1 MKIDKKIII
10 QLVTFFILGF
20 KFNLA
25 LAFFWII
32 IHELAH
38 YFVLLKLNIESEKFK
53 LHILG
58 ARLEIKDYE
67 DLSSREK
74 LIVCF
79 AGPILNGIVAMIFFC
94 IYKLIFKSEYIY
106 STYEINL
113 VLFIFNL
120 LPTYPLD
127 GGKILGAILEEK
139 MIFKDVNNILI
150 KISYSF
156 GIAFILLSILGIV
169 ILGEIN
175 ITSILAGI
183 FILIIAILISL
194 KFAETLIK
202 PLRELK
208 KFANELAVG
217 NYNIKLEKMKIVDD
231 EIGDLAQT
239 FEHMAHEIDKSEK
252 LKEEFI
258 SSVSHE
264 LRTPLTSI
272 KGWSETLGY
281 ESITREELD
290 LGLGIIQDETERLIK
305 LVEELL
311 DFSRLSSDRI
321 KLHVD
326 IVDVEGLIVGVV
338 NQLKVKAAEKDISLL
353 FEFEN
358 EFIENIQGDKNRLR
372 QVLINLIQNSFKF
385 TSQGGYIKVVASQDE
400 EITTISVE
408 DNGSGIEKQ
417 NLNKVLDKFF
427 QEDYNKAGS
436 GLGLAISNE
445 IVKLHGGRMKIESEK
460 NVGTKIT
467 FNIKNKF
474 AKQA

>member
-79 AGPILNGIVAMIFFC
+79 AGPILNGIVAIIFFC

-127 GGKILGAILEEK
+127 GGKILGAILDDK

-183 FILIIAILISL
+183 FIIYLSYNERRKVMYIIMGDI
-194 KFAETLIK
+194 T
-202 PLRELK
+202 K
-208 KFANELAVG
+208 K
-217 NYNIKLEKMKIVDD
+217 
-231 EIGDLAQT
+231 
-239 FEHMAHEIDKSEK
+239 
-252 LKEEFI
+252 
-258 SSVSHE
+258 
-264 LRTPLTSI
+264 R
-272 KGWSETLGY
+272 
-281 ESITREELD
+281 
-290 LGLGIIQDETERLIK
+290 ERLINK
-305 LVEELL
+305 KYIDSRVTSVYCEQDMVNLL
-311 DFSRLSSDRI
+311 RI
-321 KLHVD
+321 
-326 IVDVEGLIVGVV
+326 I
-338 NQLKVKAAEKDISLL
+338 
-353 FEFEN
+353 
-358 EFIENIQGDKNRLR
+358 DKNRFNIFYVLDEEMNLLYVLR
-372 QVLINLIQNSFKF
+372 ENEIIETLKTIGNINLREY
-385 TSQGGYIKVVASQDE
+385 YIKYRKE
-400 EITTISVE
+400 
-408 DNGSGIEKQ
+408 
-417 NLNKVLDKFF
+417 
-427 QEDYNKAGS
+427 
-436 GLGLAISNE
+436 
-445 IVKLHGGRMKIESEK
+445 
-460 NVGTKIT
+460 
-467 FNIKNKF
+467 
-474 AKQA
+474 

>member
-38 YFVLLKLNIESEKFK
+38 YFVLFKLNIESEKFK

-79 AGPILNGIVAMIFFC
+79 AGPILNGIVAIIFFC

-156 GIAFILLSILGIV
+156 GIAFILLSILGV
-169 ILGEIN
+169 MILGEIN

-183 FILIIAILISL
+183 FIIYLSYNERRKVMYIIMGDI
-194 KFAETLIK
+194 T
-202 PLRELK
+202 K
-208 KFANELAVG
+208 K
-217 NYNIKLEKMKIVDD
+217 
-231 EIGDLAQT
+231 
-239 FEHMAHEIDKSEK
+239 
-252 LKEEFI
+252 
-258 SSVSHE
+258 
-264 LRTPLTSI
+264 R
-272 KGWSETLGY
+272 
-281 ESITREELD
+281 
-290 LGLGIIQDETERLIK
+290 ERLINK
-305 LVEELL
+305 KYIDSRVTSVYCEQDMVNLL
-311 DFSRLSSDRI
+311 RI
-321 KLHVD
+321 
-326 IVDVEGLIVGVV
+326 I
-338 NQLKVKAAEKDISLL
+338 
-353 FEFEN
+353 
-358 EFIENIQGDKNRLR
+358 DKNRFNIFYVLDEEMNLLYVLR
-372 QVLINLIQNSFKF
+372 ENEIIETLKTIGNINLREY
-385 TSQGGYIKVVASQDE
+385 YIKYRKE
-400 EITTISVE
+400 
-408 DNGSGIEKQ
+408 
-417 NLNKVLDKFF
+417 
-427 QEDYNKAGS
+427 
-436 GLGLAISNE
+436 
-445 IVKLHGGRMKIESEK
+445 
-460 NVGTKIT
+460 
-467 FNIKNKF
+467 
-474 AKQA
+474 

>member
-79 AGPILNGIVAMIFFC
+79 AGPILNGIVAIIFFC

-139 MIFKDVNNILI
+139 MIFKDVNNILM

-156 GIAFILLSILGIV
+156 GIAFILLSILGIL

-183 FILIIAILISL
+183 FIIYLSYNERRKVMYIIMGDI
-194 KFAETLIK
+194 T
-202 PLRELK
+202 K
-208 KFANELAVG
+208 K
-217 NYNIKLEKMKIVDD
+217 
-231 EIGDLAQT
+231 
-239 FEHMAHEIDKSEK
+239 
-252 LKEEFI
+252 
-258 SSVSHE
+258 
-264 LRTPLTSI
+264 R
-272 KGWSETLGY
+272 
-281 ESITREELD
+281 
-290 LGLGIIQDETERLIK
+290 ERLINK
-305 LVEELL
+305 KYIDSIVTSVYCEQDMVNLL
-311 DFSRLSSDRI
+311 RI
-321 KLHVD
+321 
-326 IVDVEGLIVGVV
+326 I
-338 NQLKVKAAEKDISLL
+338 
-353 FEFEN
+353 
-358 EFIENIQGDKNRLR
+358 DKNRFNIFYVLDEEMNLLYVLR
-372 QVLINLIQNSFKF
+372 ENEIIETLKTIGNINLREY
-385 TSQGGYIKVVASQDE
+385 YIKYRKE
-400 EITTISVE
+400 
-408 DNGSGIEKQ
+408 
-417 NLNKVLDKFF
+417 
-427 QEDYNKAGS
+427 
-436 GLGLAISNE
+436 
-445 IVKLHGGRMKIESEK
+445 
-460 NVGTKIT
+460 
-467 FNIKNKF
+467 
-474 AKQA
+474 